1 MTLNDLR
8 VSLNNLMPTWCDI
21 ESDPST
27 GEIVIRTGLVEVNGQ
42 LEKLEDHIDTE
53 GKRIN

>member
-21 ESDPST
+21 ESDPDT